1 MGSIVYAVQLRVL
14 LTLLVLPALLAHPG
28 ASAIEDSSIY
38 DDYLKIADIQPAE
51 VDVYQGSNRTF
62 SATVANYGN
71 LCYDASITF
80 RNLPQGITMYP
91 VEPETETIDVKETVK
106 YVITIHASKTAPV
119 GTYLI
124 EIADNSAKDPSTWQT
139 MTLTIQ
145 EPLPPPTPAPTKQ
158 ITPVA
163 AGIPTR
169 PAEAAGQEDRTD
181 RGQSISILI
190 WIVAVLGAFL
200 GIFAFLRH
208 KRV

>member
-1 MGSIVYAVQLRVL
+1 MGSIVYAVRLRVL

-28 ASAIEDSSIY
+28 ASTIEDGSIY

-62 SATVANYGN
+62 SATVANHGN

-80 RNLPQGITMYP
+80 RNLPQGVTMYP
-91 VEPETETIDVKETVK
+91 VEPETETIDVKETAE
-106 YVITIHASKTAPV
+106 YVITIHASESAPV
-119 GTYLI
+119 GTHII
-124 EIADNSAKDPSTWQT
+124 EIADNSAKDPGTWQPL
-139 MTLTIQ
+139 TLTIR
-145 EPLPPPTPAPTKQ
+145 EPLPPPTPAPTKR

-169 PAEAAGQEDRTD
+169 PAEASGQEDGTG
-181 RGQSISILI
+181 RGRGIKILI
-190 WIVAVLGAFL
+190 WIVAVLGALL